1 MKEAEIKKI
10 VENTVS
16 SFRKKSEMTLSLAEK
31 LSNEVLL
38 KASSMGVK
46 AVVCVSDSAG
56 NPKVVK
62 SMDDAYIASYD
73 VALNKAFTSVALKMS
88 TYSLKMLAQPGE
100 SLYGIQFT
108 NGGRIVIFGGGDT
121 LCGTDGRII
130 GGLGVSGGTEEQDTA
145 LSAYGKRYFETHM

>member
-62 SMDDAYIASYD
+62 SMDDA
-73 VALNKAFTSVALKMS
+73 
-88 TYSLKMLAQPGE
+88 
-100 SLYGIQFT
+100 
-108 NGGRIVIFGGGDT
+108 
-121 LCGTDGRII
+121 
-130 GGLGVSGGTEEQDTA
+130 
-145 LSAYGKRYFETHM
+145 